1 MHSNKEGFSS
11 DLAADQLQGA
21 WTSDKMFVLGK
32 QAL

>member
-1 MHSNKEGFSS
+1 MHSNKEVFAS

-21 WTSDKMFVLGK
+21 WPLGKMFVLGK